1 MNKDFDKLFK
11 LIEKQFECINNSISF
26 ITGTVDDIEMLTG
39 EAYLMTK
46 DTFELLLL
54 CRAFRDMVE
63 DEL

>member
-11 LIEKQFECINNSISF
+11 LIEKQFEALDNSISF
-26 ITGTVDDIEMLTG
+26 ITGTVDDIEELTG

-54 CRAFRDMVE
+54 CRALRDMVE
-63 DEL
+63 EIL

>member
-1 MNKDFDKLFK
+1 MNKDYDKLFK

-54 CRAFRDMVE
+54 CRALRDMIE

>member
-1 MNKDFDKLFK
+1 MDKDFDKLFK
-11 LIEKQFECINNSISF
+11 LIEKQFEVLDNSISF
-26 ITGTVDDIEMLTG
+26 ITGTVDDIEELTG